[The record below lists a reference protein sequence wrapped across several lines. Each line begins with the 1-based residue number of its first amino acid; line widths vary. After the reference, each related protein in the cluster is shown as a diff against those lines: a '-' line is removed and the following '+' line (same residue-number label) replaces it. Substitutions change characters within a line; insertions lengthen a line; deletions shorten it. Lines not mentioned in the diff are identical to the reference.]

1 MMDQLMTEHSSQLHR
16 NILQYIAV
24 FGLLSNDPP
33 NSKTQAMCTTTPRS
47 KVD

>member
-1 MMDQLMTEHSSQLHR
+1 MMDLPMTEHSSQLYR
-16 NILQYIAV
+16 NISQYLAV
-24 FGLLSNDPP
+24 FGLHSNDPP

>member
-1 MMDQLMTEHSSQLHR
+1 MTEHSYQLYHSV
-16 NILQYIAV
+16 LQYIMA
-24 FGLLSNDPP
+24 FGMHSNDPP